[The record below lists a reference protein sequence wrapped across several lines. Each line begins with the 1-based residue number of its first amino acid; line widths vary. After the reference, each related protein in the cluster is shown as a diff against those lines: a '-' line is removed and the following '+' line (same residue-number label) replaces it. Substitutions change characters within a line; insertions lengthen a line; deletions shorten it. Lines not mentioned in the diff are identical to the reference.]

1 MFKFFKKWVAELK
14 DGPVDWDELEATLIQ
29 SDLGLELTEKIL
41 ADLKNQPLSS
51 ATIRAAVSKTLIGLW
66 PKPPSIPSPRNSVEV
81 WWLIGINGAGKTT
94 TLAKLGALYRKR
106 GNKVHVVGADTF
118 RAAAGQQL
126 KIWADRLGLSS
137 TIGPEGMD
145 PGAAAFSGIEEGIKL
160 GANLILID
168 TAGRLHNKENLM
180 RELEKVRRV
189 IQGKNASSPEQ
200 TLLVV
205 DGANGTNALSQ
216 AREFHKAL
224 GLTGVIVTKLD
235 SSAKGGVVAAL
246 KAEQN
251 LDTLWIGSG
260 EAVEDLAPFDP
271 AVYAERF
278 FGNPE

>member
-29 SDLGLELTEKIL
+29 SDLGLPLTEKIL
-41 ADLKNQPLSS
+41 AELKDQALS
-51 ATIRAAVSKTLIGLW
+51 AGTIQAAISKTICGLW
-66 PKPPSIPSPRNSVEV
+66 SKTPVLPSPRNAVEV

-145 PGAAAFSGIEEGIKL
+145 PGAAAFSGIEEGMKL

-180 RELEKVRRV
+180 RELEKIRRV
-189 IQGKNASSPEQ
+189 IGTKNATSPEQ

-224 GLTGVIVTKLD
+224 KLTGVIVTKLD

-260 EAVEDLAPFDP
+260 EAVEDLTPFEP
-271 AVYAERF
+271 ISYAERF
-278 FGNPE
+278 VGKEA